1 MKLTYRGVDYDYN
14 PPMLAV
20 TESEIKCQYRGQP
33 ARYSY
38 VQHVP
43 IPQPVERLTYRGV
56 PYQTTRQGQVL
67 QFAHHANN
75 ANSPEHKADAPLL
88 SRWFSR
94 FAPPLADTQL
104 AGTRLR
110 NKLTG
115 NSPASQ
121 ARRQLL
127 QSSTQLHQDSMARSL
142 QHRMDVAKQQGNER
156 LVEQLQSEMSQIV

>member
-67 QFAHHANN
+67 QFAHHAN
-75 ANSPEHKADAPLL
+75 SPEHAAEVPLL
-88 SRWFSR
+88 NRLFSR
-94 FAPPLADTQL
+94 FSSPLAG
-104 AGTRLR
+104 ARLR
-110 NKLTG
+110 DKLTG

-156 LVEQLQSEMSQIV
+156 LVEQLQSEMRQIV

>member
-14 PPMLAV
+14 PPMLEV

-33 ARYSY
+33 ARYTY

-43 IPQPVERLTYRGV
+43 IPQPVARLTYRGV

-67 QFAHHANN
+67 QV
-75 ANSPEHKADAPLL
+75 ADAQRSVAAPRGL
-88 SRWFSR
+88 SGL
-94 FAPPLADTQL
+94 FARAPW
-104 AGTRLR
+104 AGARLR
-110 NKLTG
+110 DKLMG

-127 QSSTQLHQDSMARSL
+127 QASTQLHQDSIARTL
-142 QHRMDVAKQQGNER
+142 QHRMTVAKQQGNER
-156 LVEQLQSEMSQIV
+156 LVEQLQSELSQIF